1 MENYVLCEE
10 GIPLNW
16 YSLLQRVTCKI
27 ALAFEVILEYGITED
42 TDLPTAKR
50 GRIHP
55 FKMGLN
61 ANWLYKETQ
70 CRNTVCSPKH
80 CLWCRFLCLEK
91 QAMGFLPEH
100 SSKDLRRCNF
110 CNASK
115 TISHAYVPNSLAE
128 TFPLKVTL
136 LLYQSLK
143 VCNWPICSSE
153 IRFALCMCMC
163 LPFVESFLCYVC
175 LPCEKKD
182 LFPIRF
188 IGIFF
193 CVCISTSGSSCSLKR
208 KCQMQTNIAEWTP
221 KEHFWK

>member
-70 CRNTVCSPKH
+70 CRTTVCSPKH

-91 QAMGFLPEH
+91 QAMGFLPVKTFVVAISVMPPKQFRMLMSQILWQKLFYWKLH
-100 SSKDLRRCNF
+100 YYSPSPWKFVIDQSAVPKSVLRF
-110 CNASK
+110 
-115 TISHAYVPNSLAE
+115 
-128 TFPLKVTL
+128 
-136 LLYQSLK
+136 
-143 VCNWPICSSE
+143 VCV
-153 IRFALCMCMC
+153 C
-163 LPFVESFLCYVC
+163 LPFVESFLYYVC

-193 CVCISTSGSSCSLKR
+193 CVFAFRHPEVVVVLNGNV
-208 KCQMQTNIAEWTP
+208 KCKQILLNGHQKP
-221 KEHFWK
+221 KHFWK

>member
-27 ALAFEVILEYGITED
+27 ALAFEVILEYCITED

-91 QAMGFLPEH
+91 QAIGFLPEH
-100 SSKDLRRCNF
+100 SSKDLRSVVAISVMPPKQFRMLMSQILWQKLFHWKLHYYSTSPWKFVIDQSAVPKSVLRFVCVY
-110 CNASK
+110 AS
-115 TISHAYVPNSLAE
+115 AYLL
-128 TFPLKVTL
+128 LKVF
-136 LLYQSLK
+136 
-143 VCNWPICSSE
+143 C
-153 IRFALCMCMC
+153 AM
-163 LPFVESFLCYVC
+163 
-175 LPCEKKD
+175 
-182 LFPIRF
+182 
-188 IGIFF
+188 
-193 CVCISTSGSSCSLKR
+193 CVCHVKKR
-208 KCQMQTNIAEWTP
+208 ICFQ
-221 KEHFWK
+221 